1 MSSQEIRQITKEA
14 PEIEARKLGLMDSA
28 KELADIQLDLPDY
41 EIAGLTELQKEAL
54 RRGDTMFDPTADF

>member
-28 KELADIQLDLPDY
+28 KELADIQLDS
-41 EIAGLTELQKEAL
+41 TRL
-54 RRGDTMFDPTADF
+54 RNCWAN